1 MRTFSLDVNRIFS
14 LSINVCIIC
23 LPIYLFYFQTSSQK
37 TYIMDQ
43 IEKDLTD
50 RFIGYIINEVIEESV
65 ETVEEQVILDV
76 INDMIVDCVDFS
88 CWRRLECHIIEPLTG
103 NAVFYFQPM
112 SFRLRARQ
120 LQIS

>member
-1 MRTFSLDVNRIFS
+1 
-14 LSINVCIIC
+14 
-23 LPIYLFYFQTSSQK
+23 
-37 TYIMDQ
+37 MDQ
-43 IEKDLTD
+43 IEKDLSD
-50 RFIGYIINEVIEESV
+50 RFIRYIINEVIEESV

-76 INDMIVDCVDFS
+76 IDDMIVDCVDFS
-88 CWRRLECHIIEPLTG
+88 GWQRLECHIIEPLTG